1 MASNETRSSK
11 SVVWMKEVKTVSLVA
26 APMVAATLLQYL
38 GYFLSTLMV
47 GHLDDQLSLSAASIA
62 TAFSLVTGFTL
73 LVSPSSVSSFPLPF
87 CFSVLPTLIGWRD
100 CNMQAGM
107 AGGLETLCGQ
117 AYGAG
122 QHQKLATYTYSAVA
136 SMTLLCFPI
145 SILWL
150 FFTNKLLILT
160 GQDHSI
166 SNLARSYSICLIPGL
181 FAYALLQPMI
191 RFFQTQ
197 SLLLPV
203 LFSSLAAIC
212 VHVPLC
218 WVLVFRTRLGCI
230 GAGLST
236 SVSTWANTILLGTYM
251 VCSPKC
257 AETMAEFRWKD
268 VLVES
273 WAFLRFAV
281 PSAIM
286 TWYALNGGR
295 LMCSFCCLG
304 SYQTRSWK
312 LQFYQFGNATT
323 MPAFLLFIFLFHL
336 IVPTF
341 NLWLKWCSFSISYM
355 HSTIPLGFAAT
366 ISTRVSN
373 ELGAGNAKAA
383 KLAMKVVMVLLA
395 TELVVIIL
403 PLLFLRHFLGYAF
416 SSDKEIVDYVATMA
430 PFLCLQCITDALQAV
445 LSGVVRGSGKQKLGA
460 FVNLGAY
467 YLVGTPLAAILA
479 FVAHLRGKGLLI
491 GISTG
496 AGLQASLF
504 AVTIVL
510 TNWEQQASKSRER
523 IFRGGEP
530 EGP

>member
-286 TWYALNGGR
+286 T
-295 LMCSFCCLG
+295 C
-304 SYQTRSWK
+304 
-312 LQFYQFGNATT
+312 
-323 MPAFLLFIFLFHL
+323 
-336 IVPTF
+336 
-341 NLWLKWCSFSISYM
+341 
-355 HSTIPLGFAAT
+355 
-366 ISTRVSN
+366 TRVSN

>member
-1 MASNETRSSK
+1 MASNETMSSK

-38 GYFLSTLMV
+38 VYFLSTLMV

-73 LVSPSSVSSFPLPF
+73 L
-87 CFSVLPTLIGWRD
+87 
-100 CNMQAGM
+100 AGM

-122 QHQKLATYTYSAVA
+122 QHQKLATYTYSAIS
-136 SMTLLCFPI
+136 SMALLCFPI

-150 FFTNKLLILT
+150 FFTGKLLILT
-160 GQDHSI
+160 GQDVSI
-166 SNLARSYSICLIPGL
+166 SNLARRYSICLIPGL

-197 SLLLPV
+197 SLILPV
-203 LFSSLAAIC
+203 LFSSLASIC

-286 TWYALNGGR
+286 TCLEWW
-295 LMCSFCCLG
+295 SFDVLILLSG
-304 SYQTRSWK
+304 LLPNPK
-312 LQFYQFGNATT
+312 LETSV
-323 MPAFLLFIFLFHL
+323 LSI
-336 IVPTF
+336 
-341 NLWLKWCSFSISYM
+341 CFSISYM

-403 PLLFLRHFLGYAF
+403 PLLFLRHVLGYAF
-416 SSDKEIVDYVATMA
+416 SSDKEIVDHVATMA

-479 FVAHLRGKGLLI
+479 FVAHLGGKGLLI